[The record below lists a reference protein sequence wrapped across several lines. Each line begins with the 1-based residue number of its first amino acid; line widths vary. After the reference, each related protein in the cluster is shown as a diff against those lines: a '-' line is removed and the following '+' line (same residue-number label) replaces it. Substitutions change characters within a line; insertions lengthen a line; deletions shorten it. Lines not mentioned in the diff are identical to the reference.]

1 MTNSGSTKKLHVEKV
16 AAWLIILS
24 VVVFCLVYFSSF
36 LQPVVIAVLI
46 WYAVFE
52 LKRTLGKVNFK
63 NRTLPNWLRTSLA
76 FLIILLVI
84 IGVYEIVVVNLEF
97 IIARSN
103 YYTSNFR
110 NMLQNLQALE
120 GFDVVKERLTRL
132 SAEFNIQPVLTAL
145 LNSLTSLA
153 GNIFIIIVYVAFL
166 LVEEKFFNRKLALWI
181 QEPERREKVI
191 HIIDEIM
198 AATRKYIVVK
208 TQMSVLTGLLS
219 YFVLLFFKVDF
230 AAWWAFL
237 IFLLNYIPYLGSFF
251 ATLLPALFAS
261 FQFQSLWML
270 LWVFLA
276 VQLIQFAVGNVLEPK
291 IMGRSLNL
299 SPLGVLLALTFWGVI
314 WGVLGMFLSVPIT
327 SIMVIVSSRFEATR
341 FIAVWL
347 SETGDIAQAEHANR
361 QPV

>member
-1 MTNSGSTKKLHVEKV
+1 MTNTGSIKGLRVEKV

-36 LQPVVIAVLI
+36 LQPVVIAVMV

-52 LKRTLGKVNFK
+52 LKRTLGKISFK

-84 IGVYEIVVVNLEF
+84 TGVYEIVVVNLEL
-97 IIARSN
+97 IIVRSN
-103 YYTSNFR
+103 YYVSNFR
-110 NMLQNLQALE
+110 NMLQSLQALE
-120 GFDVVKERLTRL
+120 GFDVVKERLTQL
-132 SAEFNIQPVLTAL
+132 AAEFNIQPVLTAL

-181 QEPERREKVI
+181 KEPERREKI
-191 HIIDEIM
+191 TRIIDEIT

-219 YFVLLFFKVDF
+219 YFVLLIFKVDF

-237 IFLLNYIPYLGSFF
+237 IFLLNYIPYIGSFF
-251 ATLLPALFAS
+251 ATLLPAVFAS
-261 FQFQSLWML
+261 FQFQSFWML

-291 IMGRSLNL
+291 IMGRTLNL
-299 SPLGVLLALTFWGVI
+299 SPLGVLLALTFWGII
-314 WGVLGMFLSVPIT
+314 WGILGMFLSVPIT

-347 SETGDIAQAEHANR
+347 SETGDIAQAEKANGL
-361 QPV
+361 PV